1 MTPTDFA
8 QIRAFLAVA
17 ETLNF
22 SRAAEKLG
30 VTPSALSQTI
40 RAFEAEVGQQM
51 FQRTTRSVVLTEAG
65 AHLRGRMEPAVAEMS
80 AALAQA
86 HSKGGPRGT
95 VRIVTFRSAAERFL
109 LPVLPDLR
117 RDLPE
122 VTLDITLDD
131 AVRDPVADGFDIAI
145 RIGEVIA
152 QDMIAVP
159 LGADLRQIA
168 VASPAYLSQH
178 GAPGHPRDLLAHD
191 CICWRWPGQLHPF
204 PWEFFE
210 DGRWFSITPSG
221 GLVVNDK
228 TVAQRAALDGLGIAF
243 AIEDTVRD
251 HIAAGALTP
260 LLERWSA
267 PFAGFHLTYP
277 RQRHMPAATRAVID
291 KIRSDVR
298 KDAR

>member
-22 SRAAEKLG
+22 SRAAERLG

-65 AHLRGRMEPAVAEMS
+65 LHLRGRMEPAVAEMA
-80 AALAQA
+80 AALTQA
-86 HSKGGPRGT
+86 RSKGGPRGT
-95 VRIVTFRSAAERFL
+95 VRIVAFRSAAERFL
-109 LPVLPDLR
+109 LPILPDLR
-117 RDLPE
+117 RDLPD

-131 AVRDPVADGFDIAI
+131 AVGDPVADGFDIAI

-168 VASPAYLSQH
+168 VAAPAYLSRH
-178 GAPGHPRDLLAHD
+178 GVPGHPRDLLAHD
-191 CICWRWPGQLHPF
+191 CICWRWPGQPHPF

-221 GLVVNDK
+221 GLIVNDK
-228 TVAQRAALDGLGIAF
+228 TMAQRAALDGLGIAF
-243 AIEDTVRD
+243 SIEDTVRD
-251 HIAAGALTP
+251 HIAAGSLIP
-260 LLERWSA
+260 LLQRWSA

-291 KIRSDVR
+291 KIRLGVR
-298 KDAR
+298 KDAG